1 MKNRGLLNADII
13 REIASAGH
21 TQLIAIGD
29 AGLPIP
35 AGVKR
40 IDLSVVQGLPAFTD
54 VLRAVCD
61 ELVVET
67 YTYAKEADSA
77 NPKAVKAMAELLPGI
92 PGRTVAHED
101 FKILLQQANVV
112 IRTGECSSYA
122 NVILTAGVNF

>member
-13 REIASAGH
+13 QEIASAGH

-35 AGVKR
+35 PGVRR
-40 IDLSVVQGLPAFTD
+40 IDLSVVKGLPAFID
-54 VLRAVCD
+54 VLRAVCG
-61 ELVVET
+61 ELVVEA
-67 YTYAKEADSA
+67 YTYAEEADSA
-77 NPKAVKAMAELLPGI
+77 NPGAVKDMAELMPGI
-92 PGRTVAHED
+92 PGRTVPHEE
-101 FKILLQQANVV
+101 FKIMLQRANVV